1 MDYKK
6 FVQVRKA
13 IQRPLGYDLY
23 YMGDK
28 LARARMDSMFC
39 ISGLWYI
46 EAWFPGNPESRYI
59 DIEMIT
65 YKRRPNAA
73 TR

>member
-6 FVQVRKA
+6 FVQLRKA

-23 YMGDK
+23 YMGGK
-28 LARARMDSMFC
+28 LARVRMDSMFC
-39 ISGLWYI
+39 ISGIWYI

>member
-28 LARARMDSMFC
+28 LARSHGFDVLYQRAMV
-39 ISGLWYI
+39 Y
-46 EAWFPGNPESRYI
+46 
-59 DIEMIT
+59 
-65 YKRRPNAA
+65 
-73 TR
+73 